1 MAEVIKFGVPVTS
14 TIGNAGQS
22 EGYTFKA
29 TKGDQISV
37 AMGSEAIN
45 PQIKFYAPS
54 GDLIA
59 EKSDWYSNDIGLL
72 AKANQTGTYT
82 VLVSDIRGYQTGDYG
97 LTVQRT
103 NRPGNATAAKFGVP
117 LTDTIDNSGEEDSY
131 SFTAQKGDQISVD
144 MGSGAI
150 NPQIKF
156 YAPSG
161 DLIAEKSDW
170 YSNDIGLLAKANQT
184 GTYTVLVSDIRG
196 YQTGDYG
203 LTVQRTNH
211 PGNATAAKFGVPLTD
226 TIGNPG
232 EVDSYSFTAKKG
244 DQISVDMGSEAI
256 NPQIKFYGPS
266 GDLIAEKSD
275 WYSNDIGLLANANQ
289 TGTYTVLVSDIRGYQ
304 TGDYGLTVQ
313 RTNHP
318 GNATPIKNLSSLSDT
333 INNLGQVDAYSFTG
347 QAGTKISFSMG
358 SDAIN
363 PEIELYSPD
372 GLLIRSVADW
382 YSQNMELVAT
392 LTQNGAYTVL
402 VSDTRGYQTGDYGV
416 TLASLGKPKGL
427 TKNGTSKS
435 EEIKGDY
442 GYDTLNG
449 GSGNDTLSGY
459 DGQDKLIGGDGKD
472 ILSGGIGEDVL
483 DGGKSSDTLTGE
495 QGRDQF
501 LFKTNSKFKS
511 GDIGIDTIA
520 DFGPDIDK
528 IVLDKTTFNSLSSK
542 AGNGFSTNTEFA
554 VVKTDEAADRSK
566 GEIVYNSTNGNLFY
580 NPNGVV
586 SGSSGGGLFAVLTG
600 NPKLTAS
607 DFVLQN

>member
-1 MAEVIKFGVPVTS
+1 ENWGEYS
-14 TIGNAGQS
+14 S
-22 EGYTFKA
+22 E
-29 TKGDQISV
+29 
-37 AMGSEAIN
+37 
-45 PQIKFYAPS
+45 
-54 GDLIA
+54 
-59 EKSDWYSNDIGLL
+59 IGLL

-82 VLVSDIRGYQTGDYG
+82 VLVSDTGGTNTGDYG

-117 LTDTIDNSGEEDSY
+117 LTDTIDNPGEEDTY
-131 SFTAQKGDQISVD
+131 SFTAQKGDQISV
-144 MGSGAI
+144 A
-150 NPQIKF
+150 
-156 YAPSG
+156 
-161 DLIAEKSDW
+161 
-170 YSNDIGLLAKANQT
+170 
-184 GTYTVLVSDIRG
+184 
-196 YQTGDYG
+196 
-203 LTVQRTNH
+203 
-211 PGNATAAKFGVPLTD
+211 
-226 TIGNPG
+226 
-232 EVDSYSFTAKKG
+232 
-244 DQISVDMGSEAI
+244 MGSEAI

-266 GDLIAEKSD
+266 GDLIAEN
-275 WYSNDIGLLANANQ
+275 WGEYSSEIGLLAKANQ
-289 TGTYTVLVSDIRGYQ
+289 TGTYTVLVSDTGGTN

-333 INNLGQVDAYSFTG
+333 INNPGQVDAYSFTG
-347 QAGTKISFSMG
+347 QAGTKISFNMG

-363 PEIELYSPD
+363 PEIGLYSPD
-372 GLLIRSVADW
+372 GLLIRSVAGE

-392 LTQNGAYTVL
+392 LTQKGTYTVL
-402 VSDTRGYQTGDYGV
+402 VSDTGGTNTGDYGV

-495 QGRDQF
+495 QGGDQF

-520 DFGPDIDK
+520 DFEPDIDK

-542 AGNGFSTNTEFA
+542 AGNGFSTKTEFA
-554 VVKTDEAADRSK
+554 VVKTDQAADRSK
-566 GEIVYNSTNGNLFY
+566 AEIVYNSTNGNLFY

>member
-1 MAEVIKFGVPVTS
+1 M
-14 TIGNAGQS
+14 
-22 EGYTFKA
+22 
-29 TKGDQISV
+29 
-37 AMGSEAIN
+37 
-45 PQIKFYAPS
+45 
-54 GDLIA
+54 
-59 EKSDWYSNDIGLL
+59 
-72 AKANQTGTYT
+72 
-82 VLVSDIRGYQTGDYG
+82 VSDT
-97 LTVQRT
+97 
-103 NRPGNATAAKFGVP
+103 K
-117 LTDTIDNSGEEDSY
+117 
-131 SFTAQKGDQISVD
+131 
-144 MGSGAI
+144 
-150 NPQIKF
+150 
-156 YAPSG
+156 
-161 DLIAEKSDW
+161 
-170 YSNDIGLLAKANQT
+170 
-184 GTYTVLVSDIRG
+184 G

-211 PGNATAAKFGVPLTD
+211 PGNATAAKFGVPLTN

-232 EVDSYSFTAKKG
+232 EEDTYSFTAKKG
-244 DQISVDMGSEAI
+244 DQISVDMGSGAI

-266 GDLIAEKSD
+266 GDLIAENSAG
-275 WYSNDIGLLANANQ
+275 YGVTDIGLLPKVNQ
-289 TGTYTVLVSDIRGYQ
+289 TGTYTVLVSDTKGYQ

-347 QAGTKISFSMG
+347 QAGTKISFNMG
-358 SDAIN
+358 SGAIN
-363 PEIELYSPD
+363 PQIELYSPD
-372 GLLIRSVADW
+372 GLWISSVTAG
-382 YSQNMELVAT
+382 YGVQNMELVAT
-392 LTQNGAYTVL
+392 LTQNGPYTVL
-402 VSDTRGYQTGDYGV
+402 VSDTKGYQTGDYGV

-459 DGQDKLIGGDGKD
+459 DGQDKLIGGDGND
-472 ILSGGIGEDVL
+472 ILSGGTGEDVL
-483 DGGKSSDTLTGE
+483 DGGKGSDILTGE
-495 QGRDQF
+495 QGGDQF

-520 DFGPDIDK
+520 DFEHDIDK

-554 VVKTDEAADRSK
+554 IVKTDEAADRSK
-566 GEIVYNSTNGNLFY
+566 AEIVYNSTNGNLFY

>member
-37 AMGSEAIN
+37 DMGSGAIN
-45 PQIKFYAPS
+45 PEIKFYGPS

-59 EKSDWYSNDIGLL
+59 ENSDWNSSEIGLL

-82 VLVSDIRGYQTGDYG
+82 VLVSDTGG
-97 LTVQRT
+97 T
-103 NRPGNATAAKFGVP
+103 N
-117 LTDTIDNSGEEDSY
+117 
-131 SFTAQKGDQISVD
+131 
-144 MGSGAI
+144 
-150 NPQIKF
+150 
-156 YAPSG
+156 
-161 DLIAEKSDW
+161 
-170 YSNDIGLLAKANQT
+170 
-184 GTYTVLVSDIRG
+184 
-196 YQTGDYG
+196 
-203 LTVQRTNH
+203 
-211 PGNATAAKFGVPLTD
+211 
-226 TIGNPG
+226 
-232 EVDSYSFTAKKG
+232 
-244 DQISVDMGSEAI
+244 
-256 NPQIKFYGPS
+256 
-266 GDLIAEKSD
+266 
-275 WYSNDIGLLANANQ
+275 
-289 TGTYTVLVSDIRGYQ
+289 

-333 INNLGQVDAYSFTG
+333 INNLGQVDTYSFTG
-347 QAGTKISFSMG
+347 QAGTKISLSMG
-358 SDAIN
+358 SDAID
-363 PEIELYSPD
+363 PQIELYSPD
-372 GLLIRSVADW
+372 GLLIKYVA
-382 YSQNMELVAT
+382 YEQELVAT
-392 LTQNGAYTVL
+392 LTQNGPYTVL
-402 VSDTRGYQTGDYGV
+402 VSDAWGFQTGDYGV

-528 IVLDKTTFNSLSSK
+528 IVLDKTTFTSLSSK

-554 VVKTDEAADRSK
+554 IVKTDEAADRNK
-566 GEIVYNSTNGNLFY
+566 AEIVYNSTNGNLFY

>member
-1 MAEVIKFGVPVTS
+1 M
-14 TIGNAGQS
+14 
-22 EGYTFKA
+22 
-29 TKGDQISV
+29 
-37 AMGSEAIN
+37 
-45 PQIKFYAPS
+45 
-54 GDLIA
+54 
-59 EKSDWYSNDIGLL
+59 
-72 AKANQTGTYT
+72 
-82 VLVSDIRGYQTGDYG
+82 VSSAWGYQTGDYG

-117 LTDTIDNSGEEDSY
+117 LTNTIGNPGEEDSY
-131 SFTAQKGDQISVD
+131 SFS
-144 MGSGAI
+144 
-150 NPQIKF
+150 
-156 YAPSG
+156 
-161 DLIAEKSDW
+161 
-170 YSNDIGLLAKANQT
+170 
-184 GTYTVLVSDIRG
+184 
-196 YQTGDYG
+196 
-203 LTVQRTNH
+203 
-211 PGNATAAKFGVPLTD
+211 
-226 TIGNPG
+226 
-232 EVDSYSFTAKKG
+232 AKKG
-244 DQISVDMGSEAI
+244 DQISLDMGSGAI

-275 WYSNDIGLLANANQ
+275 GDFTDIGLLANANQ
-289 TGTYTVLVSDIRGYQ
+289 TGTYTVLVSSAWGYQ

-347 QAGTKISFSMG
+347 QAGTKISFNMG
-358 SDAIN
+358 SGAIN

-372 GLLIRSVADW
+372 GLLITSVANGD
-382 YSQNMELVAT
+382 SQNVELVAT
-392 LTQNGAYTVL
+392 LTQNGPYTVL
-402 VSDTRGYQTGDYGV
+402 VSSAWGYQTGDYGV

-459 DGQDKLIGGDGKD
+459 DGQDKLIGGDGND
-472 ILSGGIGEDVL
+472 VLSGGIGEDVL

-501 LFKTNSKFKS
+501 LFNTNSKFKS

-520 DFGPDIDK
+520 DFEHDIDK

-542 AGNGFSTNTEFA
+542 AGNGFSTKTEFA

>member
-1 MAEVIKFGVPVTS
+1 M
-14 TIGNAGQS
+14 
-22 EGYTFKA
+22 
-29 TKGDQISV
+29 
-37 AMGSEAIN
+37 
-45 PQIKFYAPS
+45 
-54 GDLIA
+54 
-59 EKSDWYSNDIGLL
+59 
-72 AKANQTGTYT
+72 
-82 VLVSDIRGYQTGDYG
+82 VSDT
-97 LTVQRT
+97 
-103 NRPGNATAAKFGVP
+103 K
-117 LTDTIDNSGEEDSY
+117 
-131 SFTAQKGDQISVD
+131 
-144 MGSGAI
+144 
-150 NPQIKF
+150 
-156 YAPSG
+156 
-161 DLIAEKSDW
+161 
-170 YSNDIGLLAKANQT
+170 
-184 GTYTVLVSDIRG
+184 G

-211 PGNATAAKFGVPLTD
+211 PGNATAAKFGVPLTN

-232 EVDSYSFTAKKG
+232 EEDTYSFTAKKG
-244 DQISVDMGSEAI
+244 DQISVDMGSGAI

-266 GDLIAEKSD
+266 GDLIAENSAG
-275 WYSNDIGLLANANQ
+275 YGVTDIGLLPKVNQ
-289 TGTYTVLVSDIRGYQ
+289 TGTYTVLVSDTKGYQ

-347 QAGTKISFSMG
+347 QAGTKISFNMG
-358 SDAIN
+358 SGAIN
-363 PEIELYSPD
+363 PQIELYSPD

-382 YSQNMELVAT
+382 NSQDMELVAT
-392 LTQNGAYTVL
+392 LTQNGPYTVL
-402 VSDTRGYQTGDYGV
+402 VSDTGGTNTGDYGV

-459 DGQDKLIGGDGKD
+459 DGQDKLIGGDGND
-472 ILSGGIGEDVL
+472 VLSGGIGEDVL

-501 LFKTNSKFKS
+501 LFNTNGKFKS

-520 DFGPDIDK
+520 DFEPDIDK
-528 IVLDKTTFNSLSSK
+528 IVLDKTTFTSLSSK

-554 VVKTDEAADRSK
+554 IVKTDEAADRSK
-566 GEIVYNSTNGNLFY
+566 AEIVYNSTNGNLFY